1 MYMHPCAWRVH
12 GVCMA
17 CACAFGSRT
26 WHAQLATEV
35 LGEFGGG
42 GGLRVAFRTRAVA
55 AGRALPGEVVTVW
68 LRGEVLA
75 EVWLTEAEAEAE
87 AAGVG
92 VGVGVGGAAAR
103 IRTEAWQQVEVE
115 VEVET
120 RAAEGGGA
128 SASASAGLVVTL
140 GGVRLFGERP
150 LPLPDWR
157 PVAGWRIGL
166 GARCGEPNPS
176 PSPDFNPNPHAH
188 PSPNPRCGE
197 GDDRHLVR
205 SLLVE
210 SGLRLRAGAL
220 PLQVSRNGQDYDAGG
235 VHLLY
240 HAQPAMLPR
249 YGPADGGTL
258 LSLNVSGVPAAAAA
272 PAVFAATSAALCR
285 FNSSGQ
291 SVTTAA
297 TLTEAGH
304 TARCLTPPAFDLS
317 STALDANVFENAT
330 ATFETTVHLALNG
343 AAPRPPPAARRPPP
357 TAPTPTSHHP
367 TPQRPPPTSH
377 HPTPTAQRAPPTA
390 RRPPPRRL
398 APLLTRAAP
407 AHRGGLWCGAQLHLL
422 RPPTHPPRLPLRR
435 SERRARARARRE
447 PQPARLERVRRG
459 LLRRRHRH
467 PALQLRGCRGACQC
481 GGGRGR
487 RAAQP
492 AAMHLSRPGR
502 ARPRAAG
509 RVAQR
514 PGVHQR
520 DGVVEPQP

>member
-176 PSPDFNPNPHAH
+176 PSPDFNPNPSPSPSPS
-188 PSPNPRCGE
+188 PSPNPSPNPNPNPNPSPSPSPNPSPVQAEEAE
-197 GDDRHLVR
+197 G
-205 SLLVE
+205 
-210 SGLRLRAGAL
+210 
-220 PLQVSRNGQDYDAGG
+220 
-235 VHLLY
+235 
-240 HAQPAMLPR
+240 
-249 YGPADGGTL
+249 
-258 LSLNVSGVPAAAAA
+258 
-272 PAVFAATSAALCR
+272 FAAELR
-285 FNSSGQ
+285 KREEE
-291 SVTTAA
+291 
-297 TLTEAGH
+297 L
-304 TARCLTPPAFDLS
+304 
-317 STALDANVFENAT
+317 
-330 ATFETTVHLALNG
+330 G
-343 AAPRPPPAARRPPP
+343 AVLIVRV
-357 TAPTPTSHHP
+357 
-367 TPQRPPPTSH
+367 
-377 HPTPTAQRAPPTA
+377 
-390 RRPPPRRL
+390 
-398 APLLTRAAP
+398 
-407 AHRGGLWCGAQLHLL
+407 
-422 RPPTHPPRLPLRR
+422 
-435 SERRARARARRE
+435 RAR
-447 PQPARLERVRRG
+447 G
-459 LLRRRHRH
+459 
-467 PALQLRGCRGACQC
+467 
-481 GGGRGR
+481 
-487 RAAQP
+487 
-492 AAMHLSRPGR
+492 
-502 ARPRAAG
+502 
-509 RVAQR
+509 
-514 PGVHQR
+514 
-520 DGVVEPQP
+520 